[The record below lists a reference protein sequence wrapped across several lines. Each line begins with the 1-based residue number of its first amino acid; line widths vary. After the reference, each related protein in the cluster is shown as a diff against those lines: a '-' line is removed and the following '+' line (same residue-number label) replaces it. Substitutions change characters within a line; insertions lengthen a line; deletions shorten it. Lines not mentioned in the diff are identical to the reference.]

1 MPQLRAQVRRI
12 DSNLV
17 ISDMRTLED
26 QLNMSLSN
34 ERMLSFLCGAFALL
48 ATLLAGIGLHGVLAF
63 VVARRT
69 REIGLRVV
77 LGAERTQMVRLVMGE
92 MSGAILVGLSA
103 GITAAILGGRYVESQ
118 LYGISA
124 LDPMNYLVSVGVL
137 LAVSLLAAAIPA
149 WRVSRIDP
157 LSALRHE

>member
-77 LGAERTQMVRLVMGE
+77 LGAERTQMVRLVMG